1 MPQLTEQSLHLV
13 QSWRCDRETPEKC
26 LWVQA
31 EFKPVYPII
40 TYIYIFDYIR
50 QKYAKQWLGH
60 KVEFSAIGSDH
71 LPKAIH
77 RALWQP

>member
-1 MPQLTEQSLHLV
+1 MRPLRNVSGFKLSSSQSIRLSHI
-13 QSWRCDRETPEKC
+13 
-26 LWVQA
+26 
-31 EFKPVYPII
+31 YNI
-40 TYIYIFDYIR
+40 IYINKYIR